1 MDQIIEFATNHA
13 ILVSAFLLVSGL
25 LIHNLVAGGSK
36 TLVDPHQ
43 AVELINR
50 EEAVVVDVRPVA
62 DFSKGHIV
70 NAINLP
76 TSGSKKQI
84 NRLQK
89 YQDRPIV
96 VACRSGAQSAQACR
110 ELRRQGFGKVFNLRG
125 GILAWENANLP
136 VTRKK

>member
-1 MDQIIEFATNHA
+1 M
-13 ILVSAFLLVSGL
+13 
-25 LIHNLVAGGSK
+25 
-36 TLVDPHQ
+36 
-43 AVELINR
+43 
-50 EEAVVVDVRPVA
+50 DVRPSA
-62 DFSKGHIV
+62 DFAKGHIINAV
-70 NAINLP
+70 NIPMN
-76 TSGSKKQI
+76 GFKKQI